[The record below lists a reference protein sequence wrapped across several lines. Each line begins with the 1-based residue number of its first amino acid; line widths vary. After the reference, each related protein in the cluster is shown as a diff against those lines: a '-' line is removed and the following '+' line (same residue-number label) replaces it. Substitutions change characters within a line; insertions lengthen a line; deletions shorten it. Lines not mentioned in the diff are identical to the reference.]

1 MKIDSHT
8 IFEIH
13 RLEQAGYKQ
22 RKIARQ
28 LGISR
33 LTVKKYLQNPKK
45 SRVKSAGRP
54 SKLDAYRDLIKQWL
68 EKDPEVSAPVV
79 LQHLAARGF
88 DGKVTIVRD
97 YLRQLRG
104 RRAFAKAYLRIESP
118 PAEQMQVDWGHF
130 GHLIYNQT
138 KRKLY
143 ALAVVESFSRMG
155 YVQFTHSQKQEVL
168 HQCLLDAFCFFGGT
182 AEQIV
187 VDNMLTAVTERQ
199 GPLIRF
205 NGRFLEFLRPFRMVP
220 VACHI
225 RAAHEK
231 GKIENFIKYL
241 RYNFMPLRSFVDLAD
256 VNCQARAWLDQVANR
271 RLHQGTGQRPKDRF
285 GKVTLRPLP
294 QWLPD
299 CRQTS
304 RVTVYKDFAV
314 RFDGNTYTAPPW
326 TIGKQV
332 TVKADA
338 TTVAIYLNEKQVAVH
353 PRSFERKRRIE
364 HADHR
369 DQVRKLQKH
378 LWHDRQVS
386 AFSSLGQPAV
396 AYLKGLMEANQPI
409 RKTVAKLL
417 SLKDQYGSASV
428 LYAISKAATFKAFGA
443 EYIENILYQEM
454 TPVHHH
460 PPVQLKDQALNN
472 IRLNEPSLADYD
484 ALILKRRSADDRKD
498 K

>member
-1 MKIDSHT
+1 MKIDSHM

-33 LTVKKYLQNPKK
+33 LTVKKYLQSPKK
-45 SRVKSAGRP
+45 TRVKPAGRP
-54 SKLDAYRDLIKQWL
+54 SKLDAYRDLIKHCL
-68 EKDPEVSAPVV
+68 EKDPDVSAPVV

-88 DGKVTIVRD
+88 DGKVSIVRD

-104 RRAFAKAYLRIESP
+104 RRAFAKAYLRIESQ
-118 PAEQMQVDWGHF
+118 PAEQFQIDWGHF
-130 GHLIYNQT
+130 GHLVYNQT
-138 KRKLY
+138 KRRLY
-143 ALAVVESFSRMG
+143 ALAVVESYSRMG
-155 YVQFTHSQKQEVL
+155 YVQFAHSQKQEVL
-168 HQCLLDAFCFFGGT
+168 HQCLIDAFYYFGGT
-182 AEQIV
+182 AAQIV
-187 VDNMLTAVTERQ
+187 VDNMLTAVTERK
-199 GPLIRF
+199 GELIRF

-220 VACHI
+220 VACHV

-241 RYNFMPLRSFVDLAD
+241 RYNFMPLRCFVDLAD
-256 VNCQARAWLDQVANR
+256 ANCQARTWLDQVANR
-271 RLHQGTGQRPKDRF
+271 RVHQGTGQRPKDRF
-285 GKVTLRPLP
+285 EKVTLHPLP

-304 RVTVYKDFAV
+304 QVTVYKDFAV
-314 RFDGNTYTAPPW
+314 RFDGNTYSSPPW

-338 TTVAIYLNEKQVAVH
+338 STVTIYLNEKQVAVH

-364 HADHR
+364 LDDHR
-369 DQVRKLQKH
+369 DQVKKLQKH
-378 LWHDRQVS
+378 LWHDRQVA

-396 AYLKGLMEANQPI
+396 AYLKGLMETNQPI
-409 RKTVAKLL
+409 RKTLAKLL
-417 SLKDQYGSASV
+417 ALKDRYGSASV

-454 TPVHHH
+454 TPAHDH
-460 PPVQLKDQALNN
+460 PPVRLKDQALNN
-472 IRLNEPSLADYD
+472 IRLNEPSLAEYD
-484 ALILKRRSADDRKD
+484 AFIVQRRSADDRKD
-498 K
+498 P